1 MFGDQSPVVQRVD
14 NMIQWINLYPL
25 DSTIILV
32 SLTLIRWLG
41 IYLVDN
47 AIQQLNNWDQ
57 N

>member
-25 DSTIILV
+25 DNTIILV